1 MEKGSRRARSRRE
14 TAIRR
19 NLHKTKLE
27 LQMEFQAMQTSQH
40 LLHTNTSSDIQAKLP
55 KLVMTKFDGTFILIP
70 TRTARLQS
78 KTNNRG
84 VTLHV
89 TGYSRAESILAEKY
103 GKESEIVNT
112 YTREILDIRSVP
124 NTNPK
129 KISEFSE
136 KLTYCVQAL
145 QTLKKLEQVNG
156 AVSMTLDKLP
166 AIRGDLVRT
175 DPDWES
181 WDFASL
187 SEAIRLWVR
196 RNPAETTRTERE
208 QEQSAKRFTRPTKMY
223 HARRELPGPRG
234 CVYCGEDHRPVE
246 CTKIKGLSDRRQIL
260 LNKRLCFNCVSGNHR
275 AFYCPSKSACQRCHK
290 RHHTSICDT
299 PNPTS
304 QVNQPPAHGVALTTN
319 QTGEGLF
326 PVVIIEVNGIKCR
339 ALIDSGAGSSYVSA
353 KLIELLR
360 LKPTDVQTKTID
372 MLMSS
377 KIAKLEVYDLE
388 LRSVNHQ
395 FSLAVKASKVNKREL
410 LSIKNPNYRTLIEK

>member
-112 YTREILDIRSVP
+112 YTREISDIRSVP

-181 WDFASL
+181 WDLAGL

-208 QEQSAKRFTRPTKMY
+208 QEQSAKRFTRPTKIY

>member
-1 MEKGSRRARSRRE
+1 
-14 TAIRR
+14 
-19 NLHKTKLE
+19 
-27 LQMEFQAMQTSQH
+27 MQTSQH

>member
-1 MEKGSRRARSRRE
+1 
-14 TAIRR
+14 
-19 NLHKTKLE
+19 
-27 LQMEFQAMQTSQH
+27 MEFQATQTSQH

-156 AVSMTLDKLP
+156 AVTMTLDKLP

-175 DPDWES
+175 YPDWEN
-181 WDFASL
+181 WDFANL
-187 SEAIRLWVR
+187 SEAIRPLVR
-196 RNPAETTRTERE
+196 RNPAETSWTERE

-223 HARRELPGPRG
+223 YARQEHPGSRG
-234 CVYCGEDHRPVE
+234 WVYCGEDHRPVE
-246 CTKIKGLSDRRQIL
+246 YTKIKGLSDRKKFYWISVH
-260 LNKRLCFNCVSGNHR
+260 VSIVCLGTTVR
-275 AFYCPSKSACQRCHK
+275 
-290 RHHTSICDT
+290 SIV
-299 PNPTS
+299 
-304 QVNQPPAHGVALTTN
+304 QANQPANAATSVTTRRFVTHQTRQARLTSH
-319 QTGEGLF
+319 QHM
-326 PVVIIEVNGIKCR
+326 
-339 ALIDSGAGSSYVSA
+339 GS
-353 KLIELLR
+353 L
-360 LKPTDVQTKTID
+360 
-372 MLMSS
+372 
-377 KIAKLEVYDLE
+377 
-388 LRSVNHQ
+388 
-395 FSLAVKASKVNKREL
+395 
-410 LSIKNPNYRTLIEK
+410 